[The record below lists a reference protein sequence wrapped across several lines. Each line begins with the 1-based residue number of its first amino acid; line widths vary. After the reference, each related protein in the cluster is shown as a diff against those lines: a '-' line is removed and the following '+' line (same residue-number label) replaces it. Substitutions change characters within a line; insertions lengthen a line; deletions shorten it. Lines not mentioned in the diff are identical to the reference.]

1 MFLSYDALPLEE
13 KLDLLMTLAGDDHE
27 GAGRRSVAVEERM
40 LPPRLRH
47 FNEVGALRP
56 LNLRTVTMGGGGGR
70 RTLLRILMTNACSF
84 NCHYCPMRRDRKMP
98 RTLLKPAELVRI
110 FLEARRRGWCEG
122 LFLTT
127 GIPARPERVMDALI
141 DVLEL
146 LRERHRF
153 DGYIHTK
160 ILAGAEQA
168 QVERITAL
176 ATRVSV
182 NLEAP
187 CGEHLTRIAPEKRLE
202 STLATLQSARA
213 LVVRDRALEADGR
226 PRDALHPGGTAGMTM
241 QFVVGATPDSDRD
254 IMSRVTT
261 LYRDGGIHH
270 TQFSAFRPIRDTP
283 LENMKAAPVL
293 RENRLY
299 QADHLIRDYDF
310 APDEIV
316 YGADG
321 NLPLATDPK
330 VSWALAHPERF
341 PVEIQTAGQRDLLRV
356 PGIGRATARRIL
368 VERRATAFRGLQDLR
383 RLGVVTTRAAGF
395 LTLRGRRLQTTR
407 WAEQLGF
414 WKPED
419 EVGAPHFLYDVSPG
433 TFR

>member
-1 MFLSYDALPLEE
+1 LSYDALPLED

-27 GAGRRSVAVEERM
+27 GAGRRSVVVEERM

-98 RTLLKPAELVRI
+98 RTLLKPEELVRI

-127 GIPARPERVMDALI
+127 GIPARPTKVMDDLI
-141 DVLEL
+141 QVLEL
-146 LRERHRF
+146 LREKHRF
-153 DGYIHTK
+153 GGYIHTK
-160 ILAGAEQA
+160 ILANAEQA
-168 QVERITAL
+168 QIERITSL

-202 STLATLQSARA
+202 TALATLDSART
-213 LVVRDRALEADGR
+213 LVVRERALEADGR
-226 PRDALHPGGTAGMTM
+226 PSDALHPGGTAGMTM

-254 IMSRVTT
+254 IMSRVTS
-261 LYRDGGIHH
+261 LYQGGGIHH

-283 LENMKAAPVL
+283 LENEKAAPVL

-299 QADHLIRDYDF
+299 QADHLIRDYKF

-316 YGADG
+316 YDASG

-341 PVEIQTAGQRDLLRV
+341 PVEVQTATMQELLRV
-356 PGIGRATARRIL
+356 PGVGKVTARRI
-368 VERRATAFRGLQDLR
+368 VIERRSTVFRGLGDLR
-383 RLGVVTTRAAGF
+383 RIGVMTTRAAGF
-395 LTLRGRRLQTTR
+395 LSLRGKRLQTTR
-407 WAEQLGF
+407 WSEQLGF

-419 EVGAPHFLYDVSPG
+419 EVGAPHFIYDVSPG

>member
-1 MFLSYDALPLEE
+1 MSYDALPLEE
-13 KLDLLMTLAGDDHE
+13 KLDILMTLAGDDHE
-27 GAGRRSVAVEERM
+27 GLGRRSAVVEERV

-84 NCHYCPMRRDRKMP
+84 NCHYCPMRRDRTMP
-98 RTLLKPAELVRI
+98 RTLLKPEELVRI

-127 GIPARPERVMDALI
+127 GIPARPARVMDDLI
-141 DVLEL
+141 QVLEM
-146 LRERHRF
+146 LREKHRF

-168 QVERITAL
+168 QIERITAL

-202 STLATLQSARA
+202 STLATLDSARA
-213 LVVRDRALEADGR
+213 LVVRERALEADGR
-226 PRDALHPGGTAGMTM
+226 PRDQLHPGGTAGMTM

-254 IMSRVTT
+254 IMSRVTS
-261 LYRDGGIHH
+261 LYRAGGIHH

-283 LENMKAAPVL
+283 LEHMKAAPVV

-299 QADHLIRDYDF
+299 QADHLVRDYAF
-310 APDEIV
+310 APEEIV
-316 YGADG
+316 YDANG

-341 PVEIQTAGQRDLLRV
+341 PVEVQTAGARELLRV
-356 PGIGRATARRIL
+356 PGIGKVAARRIIA
-368 VERRATAFRGLQDLR
+368 ERRATTFRGLGDLR

-395 LTLRGRRLQTTR
+395 LALRGRRLQTTR
-407 WAEQLGF
+407 WSEQLGF
-414 WKPED
+414 WSPED

>member
-1 MFLSYDALPLEE
+1 VSYDTLPLDE
-13 KLDLLMTLAGDDHE
+13 KLDLLMTLAGDDRE
-27 GAGRRSVAVEERM
+27 GFGSTAAESHA

-47 FNEVGALRP
+47 FDKVGALRP
-56 LNLRTVTMGGGGGR
+56 LNLRTVAMGGAGR
-70 RTLLRILMTNACSF
+70 RTTLLRILMTNACSF

-98 RTLLKPAELVRI
+98 RTLLKPEELVRI
-110 FLEARRRGWCEG
+110 FLEAHRRGWCEG

-127 GIPARPERVMDALI
+127 GIPARPVRVMDDLI
-141 DVLEL
+141 RVLEL

-160 ILAGAEQA
+160 ILPGAEQA
-168 QVERITAL
+168 QIERITAL

-187 CGEHLTRIAPEKRLE
+187 CGEHLARIAPEKRLE
-202 STLATLQSARA
+202 STLATLHSARA
-213 LVVRDRALEADGR
+213 LVVREQAMEGDGR
-226 PRDALHPGGTAGMTM
+226 PRDRLLPGGVAGMTM

-254 IMSRVTT
+254 IMSRVAT
-261 LYRDGGIHH
+261 LYRAGGIHH

-283 LENMKAAPVL
+283 MENTKAAPAL
-293 RENRLY
+293 REHRLY
-299 QADHLIRDYDF
+299 QADHLLRGYHF

-341 PVEIQTAGQRDLLRV
+341 PVEIQTASARELLRV
-356 PGIGRATARRIL
+356 PGIGRVAARRLIA
-368 VERRATAFRGLQDLR
+368 ERRATAFRGLSDLR
-383 RLGVVTTRAAGF
+383 RLGVITTRAAGF
-395 LTLRGRRLQTTR
+395 LSLRGRRLHTTR
-407 WAEQLGF
+407 WSQQLGF
-414 WKPED
+414 WRPED
-419 EVGAPHFLYDVSPG
+419 EVGAPHFIYDVSPG